1 MFIEVV
7 PVLLVQF
14 HTELVDDRALQFRS
28 LSLCIKDNWVARILL
43 KRVLGRWTSEP
54 HNFRTHHL
62 RGCDY
67 ISNLPTGAITMHLIS
82 FLPFAAMEYSLI
94 YLLGGGGLVGAVVI
108 FVIAKMLRR

>member
-1 MFIEVV
+1 MFIEVA
-7 PVLLVQF
+7 PVLFVQLQ
-14 HTELVDDRALQFRS
+14 TELVDDRALQVRS
-28 LSLCIKDNWVARILL
+28 LSLCVKHNWVARILR
-43 KRVLGRWTSEP
+43 KRLLGRSTSKP
-54 HNFRTHHL
+54 VNFRTHHS